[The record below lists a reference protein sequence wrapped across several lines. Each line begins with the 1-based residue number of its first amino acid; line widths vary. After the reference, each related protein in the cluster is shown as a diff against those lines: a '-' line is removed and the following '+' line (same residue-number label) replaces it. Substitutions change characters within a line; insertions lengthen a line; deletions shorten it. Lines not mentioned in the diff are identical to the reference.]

1 MLINQNHQIT
11 GVLEGISKG
20 ANIITSTLGGAGK
33 NVLMFKNGGLAFT
46 KDGVSVARELG
57 FTDVEN
63 NIGAKLLIDACNKT
77 VSMCGDGPQPLY
89 SKILTPNGWTT
100 MGEVEEGD
108 IICSVDGKF
117 QIVEGVFE
125 KGEREI
131 YEVRFMDGRVVECCE
146 DHLWTVFTNNGKQLT
161 TTTKNLIESN
171 KIYVKKG
178 SGVSQYG
185 YYVPIAKVDFQEK
198 ELPIDP
204 YLLGLILG
212 DGSIS
217 TRTIKITL
225 ALHEDFILEKLPAGL
240 KHSVAINPKK
250 NCLNI
255 TLNGKEIRNKLKELG
270 LFGKKSG
277 SKFIPDIYLY
287 NSKHNRKKLLEGL
300 LDSDGHI
307 NKKDRFEYSTISKNL
322 YKGFCEL
329 VRGLGYSIYTRIHF
343 RDNDKSS
350 YSQTPIYRITQLK
363 GYKYG
368 NKIVSI
374 LPTGTRTQMRCIKV
388 SNENN
393 LYVTDNYVVTHNTTL
408 TSLFVKEFT
417 EKLFKEIENG
427 AEVNDLLDSTR
438 LLIADVASYL
448 KAQAKQIESTQ
459 DVYNIAFTS
468 CKNPKLATLIQN
480 VYKKSGLD
488 ARITLN
494 KSTEHR
500 ETYVEH
506 TEGLTMYD
514 GMINDYFANQD
525 DGSCVFEKPEFWI
538 EDKYFNLVDEIK
550 EVLDDNHT
558 RKVPLVI
565 IGKNFSQAV
574 IQHCLRNKVGPQNL
588 QICLVKLP
596 GFGSQA
602 IKENIA
608 DMKVF
613 ITNGSANRV
622 HITRETITI
631 YNNPAKQS
639 MKRRLAQL
647 EAKAEN
653 ATEEFD
659 QRDFL
664 TRIANLQQKSAIIH
678 VGGITEKSRDE
689 EYDRIEDAIGAVKS
703 ATVLGYVP
711 GTGLSLFKYTFSN
724 VSPTWFNSV
733 LQTPFEKILNNANIK
748 ALPIE
753 PNGNA
758 WIPFNVRTKQ
768 YDESLIDPVY
778 VIITA
783 LENSFALAEL
793 LVNVSYVLYD

>member
-1 MLINQNHQIT
+1 MLTNQNQKIT

-20 ANIITSTLGGAGK
+20 ADIITSTLGGAGK
-33 NVLMFKNGGLAFT
+33 NVLMFKNNGLAFT

-77 VSMCGDGPQPLY
+77 VSMCGDG
-89 SKILTPNGWTT
+89 
-100 MGEVEEGD
+100 
-108 IICSVDGKF
+108 
-117 QIVEGVFE
+117 
-125 KGEREI
+125 
-131 YEVRFMDGRVVECCE
+131 
-146 DHLWTVFTNNGKQLT
+146 
-161 TTTKNLIESN
+161 
-171 KIYVKKG
+171 
-178 SGVSQYG
+178 
-185 YYVPIAKVDFQEK
+185 
-198 ELPIDP
+198 
-204 YLLGLILG
+204 
-212 DGSIS
+212 
-217 TRTIKITL
+217 
-225 ALHEDFILEKLPAGL
+225 
-240 KHSVAINPKK
+240 
-250 NCLNI
+250 
-255 TLNGKEIRNKLKELG
+255 
-270 LFGKKSG
+270 
-277 SKFIPDIYLY
+277 
-287 NSKHNRKKLLEGL
+287 
-300 LDSDGHI
+300 
-307 NKKDRFEYSTISKNL
+307 
-322 YKGFCEL
+322 
-329 VRGLGYSIYTRIHF
+329 
-343 RDNDKSS
+343 
-350 YSQTPIYRITQLK
+350 
-363 GYKYG
+363 
-368 NKIVSI
+368 
-374 LPTGTRTQMRCIKV
+374 
-388 SNENN
+388 
-393 LYVTDNYVVTHNTTL
+393 TTL

-417 EKLFKEIENG
+417 DKLFKEIENG

-438 LLIADVASYL
+438 LLIADVANYL

-506 TEGLTMYD
+506 TEGLTMYE
-514 GMINDYFANQD
+514 GMINVGFANRE
-525 DGSCVFEKPEFWI
+525 DGTCVFEKPEFWI
-538 EDKYFNLVDEIK
+538 EDKYFN
-550 EVLDDNHT
+550 EVGDIRQVLNDNHN

-565 IGKNFSQAV
+565 IGRNFSQAV
-574 IQHCLRNKVGPQNL
+574 ITHCLNNKVNVGL

-602 IKENIA
+602 IRENIA
-608 DMKVF
+608 DMKTF
-613 ITNGSANRV
+613 ITNGSANSIYI
-622 HITRETITI
+622 HGEEAFTI

-647 EAKAEN
+647 QAKAEN

-711 GTGLSLFKYTFSN
+711 GTGVALMKYGIQNAGVLPS
-724 VSPTWFNSV
+724 WFMEI
-733 LQTPFEKILNNANIK
+733 LITPAGKISTNANQVRSQDVDG
-748 ALPIE
+748 E
-753 PNGNA
+753 YR
-758 WIPFNVRTKQ
+758 PFNVRTRTW
-768 YDESLIDPVY
+768 DDTLVDPVY

-783 LENSFALAEL
+783 LENAFALSEL